1 MQAAK
6 ENVFVDWMH
15 HKKLN
20 IFKQVKSRACS
31 LGENLYLSCNS
42 GMNAV
47 ENI

>member
-6 ENVFVDWMH
+6 VNTFVNLMH
-15 HKKLN
+15 HEKLN
-20 IFKQVKSRACS
+20 ILKQVKSRACS

-42 GMNAV
+42 GINAV